1 MLGSIFDSHQL
12 PLNIDKSWIMGTQ
25 VFSQAWHC
33 ALLRRRFNDGG
44 KVLGVPIGEMDTCLS
59 WLQAHFD
66 ENAPPERT
74 LEKLQARIAV
84 TLLKCAYNSRMVYLR
99 KTLPEHFVDTGIFSR
114 FDDKI
119 DAAV

>member
-1 MLGSIFDSHQL
+1 
-12 PLNIDKSWIMGTQ
+12 
-25 VFSQAWHC
+25 
-33 ALLRRRFNDGG
+33 
-44 KVLGVPIGEMDTCLS
+44 MDTCLS

-74 LEKLQARIAV
+74 LEKLQARTAV

-119 DAAV
+119 DAALLNTGIADDREELRVIRCLPLTKEGSVCPCWAGIMVNAIIWSHR